1 MLRFRESAL
10 HRIFITMKK
19 ILAITNFLS
28 VILVLLINGLSQS
41 QRWNNTTVGEISNKF
56 GNLFTPAPY
65 AFSIWGLIFLM
76 LIIYGIYQLYSAFS
90 NTPDSHYIEKTS
102 WWFTLANIGN
112 ASWVVAFTYDQILLS
127 VGIMIIILVSL
138 LQVVVRTNMNKE
150 KVSFKVHALVRTP
163 ISLYAGWITVATIAN
178 FSAYFA
184 SIDLMGSELTQII
197 WTIALITI
205 AVLLNTLMVWTRNMH
220 TYGAVAVW
228 ALLAIYIRHDQSI
241 ESVAYYALVSAI
253 TLVVIIAL
261 HMLSTLK
268 KQLAPTETP

>member
-1 MLRFRESAL
+1 MSRTDFRCFNFAFAKAAVSL
-10 HRIFITMKK
+10 YPMKK
-19 ILAITNFLS
+19 TLAIVNFLS
-28 VILVLLINGLSQS
+28 VILVLVVNGLSQA

-56 GNLFTPAPY
+56 GNLFTPASY

-90 NTPDSHYIEKTS
+90 NTAESHYIEKTS

-127 VGIMIIILVSL
+127 VGIMIMILVSL
-138 LQVVVRTNMNKE
+138 LQIVVRTNMSKD
-150 KVSFKVHALVRTP
+150 KVSFKVRALIWTP

-184 SIDLMGSELTQII
+184 SIDFMGSELTQII

-205 AVLLNTLMVWTRNMH
+205 AVLINTLMVWTRHMRVFA
-220 TYGAVAVW
+220 GVAVW
-228 ALLAIYIRHDQSI
+228 ALLAIYMRHKDTL
-241 ESVAYYALVSAI
+241 ESVGYYALVSAI
-253 TLVVIIAL
+253 ALVMIIGLHAL
-261 HMLSTLK
+261 SQYK
-268 KQLAPTETP
+268 K